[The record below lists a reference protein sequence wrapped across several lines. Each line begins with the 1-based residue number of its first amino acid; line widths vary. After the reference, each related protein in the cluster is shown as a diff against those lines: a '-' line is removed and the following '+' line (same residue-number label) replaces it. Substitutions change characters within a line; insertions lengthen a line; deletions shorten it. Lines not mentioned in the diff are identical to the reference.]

1 MFFDDEQT
9 AFARYAAAMPNNCTL
24 LVDTYDTLEGVRHA
38 VEIGKALRARGHAL
52 AGIRLDSGD
61 MAELSARAR
70 EILDAHG
77 FHDAAIVASS
87 DLDEHEIVKLE
98 ERGAAISVWGV
109 GTRLATAYDQPALG
123 GVYKLAA
130 VRDDHGR
137 WQRRIKLSEE
147 SGKATHPGILQVR
160 RVRRDGRFVAD
171 VIYDVE
177 DGVTDTHTMFDLA
190 DAQRTHPI
198 ASGEGEDLLVPIY
211 RAGDLVYDVPSA
223 TAARARA
230 LAQLE
235 QLDPAVRR
243 LRQPEPYPVGLD
255 RAVGVRRQELTAAAR
270 ARAVAAGKP
279 A

>member
-38 VEIGKALRARGHAL
+38 VEIGKELRARGHAL

-70 EILDAHG
+70 EILDASG

-87 DLDEHEIVKLE
+87 DLDEHEIIKLE

-130 VRDDHGR
+130 VQGDDGR

-160 RVRRDGRFVAD
+160 RVRQGGRFVAD

-177 DGVTDTHTMFDLA
+177 DGVTDERTMFDLA

-198 ASGEGEDLLVPIY
+198 ASGDGEDLLVPVY
-211 RAGDLVYDVPSA
+211 RAGELVYDVPSA

-230 LAQLE
+230 LAQLAA
-235 QLDPAVRR
+235 LDPAVRR
-243 LRQPEPYPVGLD
+243 LRQPESYPVGLD
-255 RAVGVRRQELTAAAR
+255 RAVAARRQELTAAAR
-270 ARAVAAGKP
+270 ARAAAGKP